1 MVEPGTGQH
10 LDGIVVQP
18 NDVGKAARLSLYRGG
33 EELSR
38 TWIVPLT
45 VRIGRATVRMDGIG
59 GVATPE
65 DHRNQGYSRQVLTA
79 AVEHMKAGDAALTA
93 LYGIPH
99 YYPRW
104 GYATAAHEHIVR
116 LRRLDADN
124 VLHEGL
130 RMRAA
135 TRADLARIRTIYD
148 DATRTLVGP
157 VVREADGPVW
167 RELATAIGEGRDAC
181 RVVVDDTDEVLAY
194 AWTAAFI
201 WWMENAVRNDP
212 DGLHIGE
219 AFALTPRA
227 ADALLAGLRGWTAE
241 AGKAHID
248 LHQPPIGALGMAA
261 RLQDTETRTVTFRDA
276 EFMARSVGTR
286 ALIAALEEEL
296 RDRWRASRLGWRG
309 TLRIVAD
316 DEAVNVALG
325 PDALALLPARASGS
339 AVDADVGAEVALTP
353 GELARLA
360 LGSFPPLDLLDRIG
374 VARDI
379 ADVLAVLFPERQPY
393 LYPADRF

>member
-1 MVEPGTGQH
+1 MADTAVENQR
-10 LDGIVVQP
+10 DGIVVQP
-18 NDVGKAARLSLYRGG
+18 NDRGAASRLSLYRGG

-45 VRIGRATVRMDGIG
+45 LRIGSATVRMDGIG

-65 DHRNQGYSRQVLTA
+65 EHRNQGYSRQVLTA
-79 AVEHMKAGDAALTA
+79 AVEHMTAGDAVLTA

-104 GYATAAHEHIVR
+104 GYATAAHEHIVH

-135 TRADLARIRTIYD
+135 TQADLARIRTIYD
-148 DATRTLVGP
+148 DATRALVGP
-157 VVREADGPVW
+157 VVRDADGPVW

-181 RVVVDDTDEVLAY
+181 RVVVDETDEVLAY
-194 AWTAAFI
+194 AWTAAFV
-201 WWMENAVRNDP
+201 WWMANAVRDDP

-227 ADALLAGLRGWTAE
+227 ADALLAGLRGWTTE

-248 LHQPPIGALGMAA
+248 LHQPPVGALGMAA

-276 EFMARSVGTR
+276 QFMVRSVGTQ

-296 RDRWRASRLGWRG
+296 RDRWLAARLGWSG

-316 DEAVNVALG
+316 DEAARIALT
-325 PDALALLPARASGS
+325 PDALSVLPAGASA
-339 AVDADVGAEVALTP
+339 AVDADLEVTLTP
-353 GELARLA
+353 GDLARLA

-393 LYPADRF
+393 IYPADRF